1 MMAETSTEGSLGVQ
15 TTSGCTSTSVISS
28 NTGGKHWDI
37 TGVSSQKKKATRG
50 TDKYQ
55 GYYPAV
61 YNNPEI

>member
-1 MMAETSTEGSLGVQ
+1 MTAETSTEGSLGVQ

-28 NTGGKHWDI
+28 NT
-37 TGVSSQKKKATRG
+37 TGVGSQKKKTATRG

-61 YNNPEI
+61 YNNPEV